1 MFNTKK
7 IKFKLKRY
15 INQSRF
21 IESEYDEINL
31 LLDEYLEIFN
41 EDFKYELSLYRS
53 KELERIKKEKEELMK
68 KEEEQKD
75 DIKINIEHIDEENDK
90 ENDKDELNNDESE
103 YANKSKNEETIYKLL
118 LKKIYRKLALETHPD
133 KSNSKKSKLFNKV
146 EVYYKEEKILDL
158 LALAVDFEIDIIS
171 EIEKIVNHLIQKI
184 KNNNNDDNDNN
195 NDDNDNNKKNDNIN
209 NTKDDNIK
217 KINKEYDNLLNDL
230 FIYFEKNIK
239 GKETEVEN
247 LKKSV
252 GWAWYHAK
260 TNEKQEEVRKYL
272 YNMWKI
278 TEEEVA
284 EYKKKHQNN
293 N

>member
-53 KELERIKKEKEELMK
+53 KELERIKKEKEELKK

-103 YANKSKNEETIYKLL
+103 YTDKSKNEETIYKLL

-158 LALAVDFEIDIIS
+158 LGFS
-171 EIEKIVNHLIQKI
+171 
-184 KNNNNDDNDNN
+184 
-195 NDDNDNNKKNDNIN
+195 
-209 NTKDDNIK
+209 
-217 KINKEYDNLLNDL
+217 
-230 FIYFEKNIK
+230 
-239 GKETEVEN
+239 
-247 LKKSV
+247 S
-252 GWAWYHAK
+252 
-260 TNEKQEEVRKYL
+260 
-272 YNMWKI
+272 
-278 TEEEVA
+278 
-284 EYKKKHQNN
+284 
-293 N
+293 

>member
-53 KELERIKKEKEELMK
+53 KELERIKKEKEELKK

-103 YANKSKNEETIYKLL
+103 YTDKSKNEETIYKLL

-184 KNNNNDDNDNN
+184 KDNDNN
-195 NDDNDNNKKNDNIN
+195 DNDNNKN
-209 NTKDDNIK
+209 DDNIK
-217 KINKEYDNLLNDL
+217 KINKEYDILLNDL

-252 GWAWYHAK
+252 GWARYHAK

-278 TEEEVA
+278 TEEEVT

>member
-53 KELERIKKEKEELMK
+53 KELERIKKEKEELKK

-103 YANKSKNEETIYKLL
+103 YTDKSKNEETIYKLL

-184 KNNNNDDNDNN
+184 KDNDNN
-195 NDDNDNNKKNDNIN
+195 DNDNNKN
-209 NTKDDNIK
+209 DDNIK
-217 KINKEYDNLLNDL
+217 KINKEYDILLNDL

-252 GWAWYHAK
+252 GWGWYHAK

-278 TEEEVA
+278 TEEEVT